1 MRFSNVTVAVAAT
14 ALLTAASGVALA
26 GDADEVAVEAAKK
39 YAGTELTLF
48 LEAGLSE
55 LGFELSATKR
65 WEELTGIKVN
75 MNGAPTNE
83 MYAKIVIEHEGRTG
97 AFDIVDVQPQWMPDL
112 VEIGALEPLDDFIEQ
127 FGYADEIMDIAPFY
141 REAWNKYKGTTYAF
155 ADDGDVLLL
164 YYRKDLFEDA
174 DNKKMFKAEYGYD
187 LAPPADWG
195 QFDEIAKFFTDNF
208 APDLYGASLVR
219 SRGLT
224 LFFWSQQF
232 RAAGGRFFDEDT
244 MKATVNSDIG
254 VASLQALVDRT
265 NHMPPGNATWGFVE
279 KLSAWLAGQ
288 VAMTV
293 SWPAIGRWSEGL
305 GTDIDAMSWIP
316 KTTVANKVGYAIV
329 GKNPGIAPG
338 FALAVSSGSKN
349 KEAAYLFIQWANS
362 ADVSV
367 TRSELPYS
375 IRDPFRLSHY
385 ASPLL
390 REQWPNAASFQDTLR
405 EGGELGM
412 MDLTLRNTAAYQDA
426 MSTAIQAAIGGK
438 DPREALDQ
446 LAKDWD
452 ELTEQT
458 GVDRQRDAYK
468 AFVAGRGYPPES

>member
-1 MRFSNVTVAVAAT
+1 MLRTNVGVAVAAA
-14 ALLTAASGVALA
+14 ALMAIGSGAALG
-26 GDADEVAVEAAKK
+26 GDADEIAVEAAKK

-65 WEELTGIKVN
+65 WEELTGIKIN

-112 VEIGALEPLDDFIEQ
+112 VEIGALEPLDDFIAQ
-127 FGYADEIMDIAPFY
+127 YDYADEIMDIALFY
-141 REAWNKYKGTTYAF
+141 REAWNKYHGTTYAF

-174 DNKKMFKAEYGYD
+174 DNQKMFKDEYGYD
-187 LAPPADWG
+187 LAPPADWKE
-195 QFDEIAKFFTDNF
+195 FDEIAKFFTDHY

-232 RAAGGRFFDEDT
+232 RIAGGKFFDEAT

-254 VASLQALVDRT
+254 VQTLQALVDRT

-316 KTTVANKVGYAIV
+316 KTTVADKVGYAIV
-329 GKNPGIAPG
+329 GTHPGIAPG

-390 REQWPNAASFQDTLR
+390 RNQWPNAAAFQDTLR
-405 EGGELGM
+405 DGGEQGILE
-412 MDLTLRNTAAYQDA
+412 LTLRNTAAYQDA
-426 MSTAIQAAIGGK
+426 MSTAIQAAIGGQ
-438 DPREALDQ
+438 DPQEALDQ
-446 LAKDWD
+446 MAKDWD
-452 ELTEQT
+452 ELTEQV
-458 GVDRQRDAYK
+458 GVDKQRDAYK